1 MEAIK
6 VESLTKNY
14 HKKRAIENVDL
25 SVNEGEL
32 YGFIGPNGAGKSTTI
47 KVLLNFIYATS
58 GGATILGKDVVKD
71 SAEIKKMVGYV
82 PSEVRY
88 YPQMTANDIIHYAA
102 KFHHIENATQKMNK
116 YYEMFSIDPKK
127 RFGEMSLGNKKK
139 VAIVAGLIT
148 EPQLFI
154 LDEPTNG
161 LDPLMQHYLFKEMT
175 ERNKEGM
182 TIFLSSHNLR
192 EVQEYCT
199 RAAFIRNGNIIAV
212 EDISN
217 QQMTGKVIALK
228 GTNLPLE
235 KLTNAGARIIEKETG
250 KARLIFDDDIKTILP
265 LLQEKEITDLTIT
278 NQELED
284 KFMTLYEGGEI
295 K

>member
-1 MEAIK
+1 MKCFRLI
-6 VESLTKNY
+6 
-14 HKKRAIENVDL
+14 R
-25 SVNEGEL
+25 
-32 YGFIGPNGAGKSTTI
+32 
-47 KVLLNFIYATS
+47 
-58 GGATILGKDVVKD
+58 
-71 SAEIKKMVGYV
+71 
-82 PSEVRY
+82 
-88 YPQMTANDIIHYAA
+88 
-102 KFHHIENATQKMNK
+102 
-116 YYEMFSIDPKK
+116 KK

-139 VAIVAGLIT
+139 VAIIAGLIT
-148 EPQLFI
+148 EPELFI

-212 EDISN
+212 EDIAN

-235 KLTNAGARIIEKETG
+235 KLTNAGARIIEKEAG

-265 LLQEKEITDLTIT
+265 LLQEKEITDVTIT

-284 KFMTLYEGGEI
+284 KFMMLYEGE
-295 K
+295 KSSEYPTH